1 MVALTGDA
9 TAAPNPYT
17 AQVDR
22 EDGWWTVH
30 VLELDV
36 VTQAAR
42 WSEVEG
48 MARGVV
54 IAMLDLDEDAEID
67 LEVVPVFDD
76 EAGQLLQEAEE
87 WEARARELVAS
98 AGDAKRSAVQVLKA
112 AGWTLQG
119 IAAGIGLSYQR
130 VEQLLKD
137 TSGSARST
145 KAPPGPR
152 QSRGSRK
159 STTSRN
165 EVAVPFRSAESGRS
179 VGTGAA
185 SRASRST
192 VREVPGPDKSSAT
205 AHRSVT
211 TGRYVTKSTAKRNP
225 NGTVTENR

>member
-1 MVALTGDA
+1 LTS
-9 TAAPNPYT
+9 YT
-17 AQVDR
+17 AEVDR

-30 VLELDV
+30 VLELDI

-67 LEVVPVFDD
+67 LEVVPVFED

-87 WEARARELVAS
+87 SEAQARELAAFAS
-98 AGDAKRSAVQVLKA
+98 EAKRTAVQVLKA

-137 TSGSARST
+137 TGGSPHST
-145 KAPPGPR
+145 KTPPDPGP
-152 QSRGSRK
+152 SRGPRTS
-159 STTSRN
+159 STASTN
-165 EVAVPFRSAESGRS
+165 YKEVAVPYRSAKSGRYVS
-179 VGTGAA
+179 PGAA
-185 SRASRST
+185 ARSPRTT
-192 VREVPGPDKSSAT
+192 VREAAGPNKSLTT
-205 AHRSVT
+205 AHRSAT